1 MVGCITNPFRCLQHP
16 VLVGSAKVRE
26 PFYFASLR
34 VKNFSMFLSTVG
46 GGSRLKRAAKVRSF
60 FDFQNSIENF
70 FKVSRLVLSI

>member
-1 MVGCITNPFRCLQHP
+1 MGCITNPFNCLQRP
-16 VLVGSAKVRE
+16 ILVGSAKILE

-34 VKNFSMFLSTVG
+34 VKNFSMFLSAAGG